1 MSRNVSDTSPA
12 ASASAARSRSRP
24 KVAET
29 GSVLLRGGRLT
40 RVAGVVA
47 SYAPALGRA
56 RPALLTSVSALALGA
71 AAFLGLSTTEAL
83 SQASNCTDAGGT
95 GTLTCSGNITT
106 QVNLT
111 GAGNPQSVE
120 VDPSAIVTIGTSENN
135 RDGEAFYLNNTNSIS
150 FTQSSATQVIT
161 GNTKAVYL
169 LKKSGVGPVSISA
182 AGSLVG
188 RTGDSVVIIHNAV
201 AQASERTTVNVASVT
216 GGLSGVNVAKYGG
229 GPVTITATRSVIAS
243 GTGSTM
249 LEQNGISLPGA
260 QQTVPSLGK
269 FYNQNA
275 AGIRVW
281 TSARSGA
288 AQAGDISVS
297 AATVTAAGHGVYAK
311 SLKGGVSIVATGT
324 VTSSGSGSG
333 AGTPNWAGIY
343 AYSSSTAGI
352 SITAA
357 NVTASS
363 VGIRAVTASDTNGNI
378 AIRSDGTISAGT
390 KGVEAVSGG
399 TGTITV
405 NVGTVNSSGIGIEAN
420 GGNGGNVS
428 ISANT
433 VSAAGST
440 DAAIMATSSGAGNIT
455 ITAGQV
461 TAGSTGIHAASSG
474 SGNIAVTATGTVT
487 ASGWGI
493 RVINGSGGGAVEIN
507 ASGSVSSSGT
517 TSKVAAIYASAS
529 DSITITASG
538 VVRGAKYGIYAHHS
552 GSGTN
557 SVAINVSGK
566 VTGGTSGDAAA
577 IRTNVSESSA
587 TVAMITLE
595 SGAAVGEAG
604 SAAIKDGD
612 GKSVVT
618 AKAGSTISGT
628 VDLDAGDDEFV
639 ITGAA
644 VTGDVDF
651 GGGDDTFNIS
661 GGAVTISGALD
672 GGSGSNDKLL
682 VTEGTVALGSGT
694 DATMEGWETIT
705 IGGSAGASEAT
716 VNVMGTAGGSVGF
729 NANSTVVLKETGTIS
744 MENDIFTR
752 SAAGAD
758 EFANGLQLHNLT
770 GENGTIVLDVNFGN
784 TSQSDKIAVR
794 GTIRGTTYVDFRPT
808 GNLPADPKVNNAFVN
823 FAFVGSGATN
833 ESFKARGDYKI
844 EFDGNTGVFKVKY
857 SPAACEETT
866 TGSGIFVC
874 DRNISTTQTLT
885 TSGTTHLVVNLS
897 NAGEVSAGAS
907 IITAAGDALKLTQ
920 TSGARNITFT
930 QSGTGAITGAEHA
943 INVQN
948 AGSGAVSINT
958 TGTVTGGT
966 GSAISVYNA
975 RETFAD
981 AGSNVTISAAGL
993 LTSSKADAVNVFNGT
1008 SGTDLS
1014 VTVATVTTTAP
1025 DVDKT
1030 RPATTNTASA
1040 TYVISYSAIR
1050 AENAGTGA
1058 LTVVATGSVSS
1069 MHGTAIHAANRG
1081 HLPTSGD
1088 QVRGTNVVVTTGTVS
1103 GGRSGI
1109 VAYNSG
1115 TGSVTVTAT
1124 GAITANRGFGVDA
1137 TNRGTGA
1144 LTVSVTTVS
1153 ANDGLSAGDAEEG
1166 SHGGIRAINDDPG
1179 TGKVDVSATGD
1190 VSTDQGHGIYAAT
1203 WAGDG
1208 AVTITAAGVSA
1219 GGSGIRAVASGNG
1232 GITVSATG
1240 IVSSAG
1246 TAGKSVG
1253 RSPQQENRIGPLVL
1267 NGTTVND
1274 DAFGNFDAG
1283 IYASAT
1289 GAGAISVT
1297 ARAVTASGFGV
1308 YATGN
1313 ADIDISVASVTA
1325 GGDGVVARNSSGGS
1339 ISIDASDVTA
1349 GNNAAHRRFSTGIF
1363 AHNASTASAGVTVTA
1378 ADVTGGAIG
1387 IFAKN
1392 EGSGMVSVTAGT
1404 VSTVGE
1410 TMSGLTLSG
1419 TGVLSVPAA
1428 AVYASNDSNTIAG
1441 SGGQE
1446 RGEGVSISVNSAMG
1460 NGHGIYA
1467 INRGTG
1473 DLEITASSSV
1483 VSNASVTDFT
1493 GITALHTGTSGSL
1506 MIQAG
1511 AVTSV
1516 GGDAIYAK
1524 HFGATTSSSAT
1535 ISVATVTAGGHGIY
1549 LNGNRGTGPVSV
1561 TATGDITATSSQ
1573 DPTKKGV
1580 FVTYGSGNNTMGAT
1594 SMTISVANVAASGD
1608 AIYAKSKVAG
1618 AGSGS
1623 LTVAANTVSGGGSGI
1638 HLHNSGGG
1646 LVSLTVAG
1654 SVSATGTGGDSGV
1667 RVINASGGGV
1677 WIDLQ
1682 NEVTTSGGHGI
1693 RATNA
1698 GLGDIM
1704 VMATG
1709 KVTATSSL
1717 TMAHGVRVDNSE
1729 NSGSSVT
1736 INVSNVEA
1744 SGHGIQAKNMGTG
1757 GLTISATSVS
1767 AVGSAVGSKDGHAI
1781 YANNASGGDLDIS
1794 VTGQISNVSSATMKA
1809 DEAVKAINSGGNGGL
1824 SISVATVSS
1833 LDGGGI
1839 YASNSGGGDLM
1850 INATGSVAS
1859 TGSMT
1864 SGVGIFASATGTGAL
1879 TISATAVTAGGDA
1892 IYAFNKSGGDL
1903 MITAS
1908 GNVMATGSLMS
1919 GIMAVNEAST
1929 SSLTIMAQDV
1939 EGGAYGVHAT
1949 SSGSGGMFIVAGAV
1963 KTTALNLSGTSEQAD
1978 SAGVYAKMNASG
1990 ALSIAVDSATG
2001 DTGFGIKA
2009 MHAGNGSLTITSSGA
2024 VTSSGPDPRYDES
2037 DDEIANRLYGI
2048 HAENKGDGDIEITA
2062 SGLVSAAQ
2070 GGGIMAKS
2078 AGSGTV
2084 TVSVA
2089 TVTANAGYGV
2099 KIVNS
2104 SNGSVSVT
2112 TSGAVKAVAASE
2124 TKADGIFV
2132 TNSHAQGSSVTV
2144 NAAAKVEGPNHGIRV
2159 LSTGTNNGGI
2169 SIMAQDVESE
2179 KIGIFANNS
2188 GGAVSVVVA
2197 GSVNVTGSG
2206 TDAIG
2211 IRAINV
2217 SSNAKSIT
2225 VEAAQIN
2232 AANAGFGIKAEK
2244 KAGPEGSVSIKTT
2257 GSVSAIGSNTEG
2269 VAIFA
2274 SAASGSDMTI
2284 DASGGLV
2291 SGGKHGIQANHNG
2304 TGPLTISATSVSAA
2318 NDSAI
2323 HATLGSG
2330 SSGSLSINAGTVT
2343 ASGSVTSVDDV
2354 NDGKA
2359 AGIFAM
2365 TEASG
2370 GITITAANVS
2380 ANGGHGIRAK
2390 NEGSGAITINLTGTA
2405 SSNSGTATAIFAE
2418 NNSSGSSIT
2427 VNAASVN
2434 GAGSGI
2440 KAVNRGSSGA
2450 TSVTATTVNVSGM
2463 HGIDVASFG
2472 SGNIDITATTV
2483 SAGEY
2488 GIKANNSGG
2497 GSIFIDAGSVSLVG
2511 SATDDVAAINAR
2523 NSDAS
2528 GSSITVNVA
2537 SASGEGYGVKI
2548 DNGGDKGV
2556 VVHGTAINVGGA
2568 SGIHVM
2574 NEEGSISITAGTVTA
2589 RGTGS
2594 AAAGIHAVNNG
2605 DEGLTITATS
2615 VAGGGHG
2622 INAYHRGNGVLSI
2635 SVGSANS
2642 SGTDADHAAIR
2653 AKNSSSGSD
2662 LTITATSVEGVVHGV
2677 HATNIGGGAL
2687 SIRVGSA
2694 RSTGTAADSHAIYA
2708 DHTGLGALT
2717 VSAATADSASGKGIH
2732 AEASSSRSAITVTAA
2747 RVRGGTHGVFVKH
2760 RNDGKD
2766 VEVTI
2771 TESLSVSGSNG
2782 IGIATE
2788 TNGGDT
2794 KVVIAR
2800 NATVTASGA
2809 DALAIKTD
2817 DGDATIT
2824 VNAGANVTGG
2834 IQTGAGEDRVTL
2846 QGDGIRFTG
2855 DIDLETGGEE
2865 EDHVTLSGDG
2875 ITVVGSVVLGK
2886 GPDSVTVNG
2895 DNIRI
2900 EGDIE
2905 LGLTGDS
2912 HANTLTLSGNDI
2924 SIDGNISLGD
2934 GTDQLTFSGRNISVG
2949 ETIDFGRGNDSLS
2962 FGVGATTIASLD
2974 GGSGGEAGVGDVLT
2988 FQRGSD
2994 VTLNGSNPLRNW
3006 ESVVAREGS
3015 MVRFDGKQTLESK
3028 ELTFEQ
3034 GSVLSMKDGATNDEL
3049 TMQVV
3054 SFTGHGKL
3062 EIDVDFAGGAADK
3075 LIVARNTIYDPEQR
3089 TGNVIDGRVTE
3100 NTPHSPTQI
3109 VMHAIPA
3116 SGDVEPGTKIRVAEV
3131 EGDLKLEGESGAG
3144 RGFIFAKGDGN
3155 SVPGDTTRLYVGA
3168 FELRLELERES
3179 DGNDHT
3185 FDVNVVDKRVNDAG
3199 AILEMAPS
3207 VIVSRFATPPSL
3219 SKRTFGRQIAA
3230 FDGMTFGP
3238 VSQNFSEGN
3247 RIIGAGA
3254 GESWIRAYGEV
3265 VDFGR
3270 STSGADTESVG
3281 YGVQAGADVASY
3293 ELGGGDLVMG
3303 LAGQYGT
3310 VTADVTSNN
3319 HRNGEISTSGYGV
3332 GAIASWFGTAGL
3344 YVDVQTQIN
3353 WLESDLTSSSAG
3365 VLATGNETSAVFTS
3379 VEIGRRFAF
3388 GSNGAVVPQAQ
3399 FSRGQVDTDP
3409 FENGPNFEVKFGNE
3423 TAVIARLGM
3432 AAEFTDANGKGY
3444 LTANILHDFS
3454 ETRSVEISGTKLRDQ
3469 SDSTMLE
3476 VGLGGSVAV
3485 SDRSIIFV
3493 EGSYKSAI
3501 GGDGNDERST
3511 GLSGGFQWKW

>member
-1 MSRNVSDTSPA
+1 M
-12 ASASAARSRSRP
+12 
-24 KVAET
+24 AET

-56 RPALLTSVSALALGA
+56 RPALLTSVSALALSA
-71 AAFLGLSTTEAL
+71 AAFLGFGAVGALAQTTT
-83 SQASNCTDAGGT
+83 SKCTDTSNT
-95 GTLTCSGNITT
+95 GTLTCSGQITVQENING
-106 QVNLT
+106 QGQPLRV
-111 GAGNPQSVE
+111 S
-120 VDPSAIVTIGTSENN
+120 VDPNATITIGTSAGA
-135 RDGEAFYLNNTNSIS
+135 RDGEAFYLGNSNALIS

-161 GNTKAVYL
+161 GHTKALYIMQ
-169 LKKSGVGPVSISA
+169 SGGSGEVSVSA
-182 AGSLVG
+182 VGSLVG
-188 RTGDSVVIIHNAV
+188 RAQDSVAIMQSAV
-201 AQASERTTVNVASVT
+201 SVAAPTTVNVATVT
-216 GGLSGVNVAKYGG
+216 AMGENVGNGIPGGGSGINVAKHGG
-229 GPVTITATRSVIAS
+229 GAITVTASGPVTTS
-243 GTGSTM
+243 GSPTSAF
-249 LEQNGISLPGA
+249 LSQPSISLPGIPIPGTRYIRA
-260 QQTVPSLGK
+260 
-269 FYNQNA
+269 NA
-275 AGIRVW
+275 GGIRVW
-281 TSARSGA
+281 ALGSGA
-288 AQAGDISVS
+288 NQAGDISIS
-297 AATVTAAGHGVYAK
+297 AGVVESAGHGIYAK
-311 SLKGGVSIVATGT
+311 NLKSSGAVSIVATGT

-399 TGTITV
+399 TGAITV
-405 NVGTVNSSGIGIEAN
+405 NVGTVNASGIGIEAN

-433 VSAAGST
+433 VSAGSA

-487 ASGWGI
+487 ASGSGI
-493 RVINGSGGGAVEIN
+493 SVSNGSGGGAVEIN

-517 TSKVAAIYASAS
+517 TNKVAAIYASAS
-529 DSITITASG
+529 DNITITASG

-628 VDLDAGDDEFV
+628 VDLGAGDDEFV

-644 VTGDVDF
+644 VTGNVDF
-651 GGGDDTFNIS
+651 GDGDDTFNIS

-672 GGSGSNDKLL
+672 GGNGSNDKLL

-744 MENDIFTR
+744 MENDIFTS

-784 TSQSDKIAVR
+784 TSESDKIAVR

-1025 DVDKT
+1025 DVDKI
-1030 RPATTNTASA
+1030 RPATTNQQTAQQTASA
-1040 TYVISYSAIR
+1040 TYTISYSAIR

-1166 SHGGIRAINDDPG
+1166 RHGGIRAINDDPG

-1549 LNGNRGTGPVSV
+1549 LNGNRGAGPVSV

-1580 FVTYGSGNNTMGAT
+1580 FVTYGSGNNTIGPT

-1618 AGSGS
+1618 S

-1638 HLHNSGGG
+1638 HLHDSGRG

-1654 SVSATGTGGDSGV
+1654 SVSATGTGTGKDGDSGV
-1667 RVINASGGGV
+1667 SVINQGGGGV

-1682 NEVTTSGGHGI
+1682 NEVTTSGGYGI
-1693 RATNA
+1693 RATNS
-1698 GLGDIM
+1698 GSGDIM

-1717 TMAHGVRVDNSE
+1717 TMADGVRVNNNSS
-1729 NSGSSVT
+1729 NNGTSVM
-1736 INVSNVEA
+1736 INVANVEA
-1744 SGHGIQAKNMGTG
+1744 SGHGIHAMNMGTE

-1781 YANNASGGDLDIS
+1781 YAQNANGGNLDIS
-1794 VTGQISNVSSATMKA
+1794 VTGQISNVSSATTMKA
-1809 DEAVKAINSGGNGGL
+1809 AEAVKAANSGDGSL

-1839 YASNSGGGDLM
+1839 NASNSGAGDLM

-1864 SGVGIFASATGTGAL
+1864 SGVGIFASATGAGAL
-1879 TISATAVTAGGDA
+1879 TISATAVTAGGNA
-1892 IYAFNKSGGDL
+1892 IRAHNEDRGDL

-1908 GNVMATGSLMS
+1908 GNVMATGSQTS

-1939 EGGAYGVHAT
+1939 EGGAYGVRAT
-1949 SSGSGGMFIVAGAV
+1949 NSGSGGMFIVAGAV
-1963 KTTALNLSGTSEQAD
+1963 KATALNLSGTIQQD
-1978 SAGVYAKMNASG
+1978 NSAGVYAKNTASG
-1990 ALSIAVDSATG
+1990 ALSITVDSATS
-2001 DTGFGIKA
+2001 
-2009 MHAGNGSLTITSSGA
+2009 NSSG
-2024 VTSSGPDPRYDES
+2024 TDT
-2037 DDEIANRLYGI
+2037 YGI
-2048 HAENKGDGDIEITA
+2048 RAEAKGAIDITA

-2070 GGGIMAKS
+2070 GGGIMATKS

-2084 TVSVA
+2084 AVSVA

-2104 SNGSVSVT
+2104 SGGSVSVT
-2112 TSGAVKAVAASE
+2112 TSGAVKAVAASG
-2124 TKADGIFV
+2124 TNADGIFV

-2179 KIGIFANNS
+2179 KVGILADNF

-2211 IRAINV
+2211 IH
-2217 SSNAKSIT
+2217 AKNGNSLATSIT

-2232 AANAGFGIKAEK
+2232 AANAEFGIKAVQST
-2244 KAGPEGSVSIKTT
+2244 ATGSVSIKTT
-2257 GSVSAIGSNTEG
+2257 GSVSVDGSMTQG
-2269 VAIFA
+2269 VAIYA
-2274 SAASGSDMTI
+2274 SAAQGEGMTI

-2304 TGPLTISATSVSAA
+2304 TGPLTINATSVSAA

-2343 ASGSVTSVDDV
+2343 ASGSVTENVTKD
-2354 NDGKA
+2354 KA
-2359 AGIFAM
+2359 AGIYAM

-2390 NEGSGAITINLTGTA
+2390 NEGSGGAIMINLTGTA
-2405 SSNSGTATAIFAE
+2405 STNSGEAMAIFAE
-2418 NNSSGSSIT
+2418 NNTSGSSIT
-2427 VNAASVN
+2427 VNAASVS

-2440 KAVNRGSSGA
+2440 RAVNAGSGA
-2450 TSVTATTVNVSGM
+2450 TSVTATTVNVRGT
-2463 HGIDVASFG
+2463 HGIDAMSSG
-2472 SGNIDITATTV
+2472 SGNINITATTV

-2488 GIKANNSGG
+2488 GIKADNDGS

-2511 SATDDVAAINAR
+2511 SATNSAAAIHAKN
-2523 NSDAS
+2523 DDS

-2537 SASGEGYGVKI
+2537 SASGDGSGVKI
-2548 DNGGDKGV
+2548 VNDGTEGV
-2556 VVHGTAINVGGA
+2556 TVHGTSINVGGA
-2568 SGIHVM
+2568 HGINVT
-2574 NEEGSISITAGTVTA
+2574 NKEGSISITAGTVTA
-2589 RGTGS
+2589 RGTG
-2594 AAAGIHAVNNG
+2594 AGIQAVNNSG
-2605 DEGLTITATS
+2605 EGITITATS

-2622 INAYHRGNGVLSI
+2622 IDADNKDGGALSI

-2642 SGTDADHAAIR
+2642 SGTATGITGHAAIR

-2677 HATNIGGGAL
+2677 HATNSGGGAL

-2694 RSTGTAADSHAIYA
+2694 RSTGTVADSHAIYA
-2708 DHTGLGALT
+2708 KHTGLGALT

-2732 AEASSSRSAITVTAA
+2732 ADAQSSRSAITITAA
-2747 RVRGGTHGVFVKH
+2747 RVRGGTHGVYVKH
-2760 RNDGKD
+2760 QNDGKD

-2782 IGIATE
+2782 IGIETQ

>member
-56 RPALLTSVSALALGA
+56 RPALLTSVSALALSA
-71 AAFLGLSTTEAL
+71 AAFLGFGAVGALAQQST
-83 SQASNCTDAGGT
+83 SKCTDPNDT
-95 GTLTCSGNITT
+95 GILTCSGEITVQENINGLG
-106 QVNLT
+106 QPLRV
-111 GAGNPQSVE
+111 S
-120 VDPSAIVTIGTSENN
+120 VDPNATITIGISAGA
-135 RDGEAFYLNNTNSIS
+135 RDGEAFYLGNSNALIS

-161 GNTKAVYL
+161 GHTKALYIMQ
-169 LKKSGVGPVSISA
+169 SGGSGEVSVSA
-182 AGSLVG
+182 AGSLVS
-188 RTGDSVVIIHNAV
+188 RTEDSVAIIHSAV
-201 AQASERTTVNVASVT
+201 SEAAPTIVNVATVT
-216 GGLSGVNVAKYGG
+216 ALGSGAGGGSGINVAKHGAG
-229 GPVTITATRSVIAS
+229 AITVTASGPVTTS
-243 GTGSTM
+243 GSPES
-249 LEQNGISLPGA
+249 LFLRQPNISLPGNPGNRYFETDA
-260 QQTVPSLGK
+260 G
-269 FYNQNA
+269 
-275 AGIRVW
+275 GIRVW
-281 TSARSGA
+281 ALGSGTN
-288 AQAGDISVS
+288 QAGDISIS
-297 AATVTAAGHGVYAK
+297 AGVVESAGHGIYAK
-311 SLKGGVSIVATGT
+311 NLKSSGAVSIVATGAI
-324 VTSSGSGSG
+324 TSSGSGSG
-333 AGTPNWAGIY
+333 VTSTPNWAGIY

-363 VGIRAVTASDTNGNI
+363 VGIRAVTAPGANGSI
-378 AIRSDGTISAGT
+378 AIRSNGTISAGT

-405 NVGTVNSSGIGIEAN
+405 NVGTVDSSGIGIEAN

-461 TAGSTGIHAASSG
+461 MAGSTGIHAASSG

-487 ASGWGI
+487 ASGSGI
-493 RVINGSGGGAVEIN
+493 VVINGSGGGAVEIN
-507 ASGSVSSSGT
+507 ASGSVSASGT
-517 TSKVAAIYASAS
+517 AAAIHASAT
-529 DSITITASG
+529 DNITITAAG
-538 VVRGAKYGIYAHHS
+538 VVEGGKHGIYAFHS

-577 IRTNVSESSA
+577 IWTNVSESSA

-604 SAAIKDGD
+604 TAAIKDDGV

-628 VDLDAGDDEFV
+628 VDLGAGDDEFV

-651 GGGDDTFNIS
+651 GDGDDTFNIS

-672 GGSGSNDKLL
+672 GGSGNNDKLL

-694 DATMEGWETIT
+694 DATMQGWETIT

-744 MENDIFTR
+744 MENDIFTS

-784 TSQSDKIAVR
+784 TSESDKIAVR

-993 LTSSKADAVNVFNGT
+993 LTSSKADAVNVFNGS
-1008 SGTDLS
+1008 SGTGLS
-1014 VTVATVTTTAP
+1014 VNVATVTTTAP
-1025 DVDKT
+1025 DVDRV
-1030 RPATTNTASA
+1030 RPPANPQQDVSA
-1040 TYVISYSAIR
+1040 TYTISYSAIR

-1166 SHGGIRAINDDPG
+1166 RHGGIRAINDDPG

-1297 ARAVTASGFGV
+1297 ARTVTASGFGV

-1392 EGSGMVSVTAGT
+1392 EGSGMVSVTAET

-1428 AVYASNDSNTIAG
+1428 AVYASNDSNTISG

-1524 HFGATTSSSAT
+1524 NFGTTVDSSAT

-1549 LNGNRGTGPVSV
+1549 LNGNRGEGPVSV

-1580 FVTYGSGNNTMGAT
+1580 FVTYDSRDAKSAA

-1608 AIYAKSKVAG
+1608 AIYAKSKVA
-1618 AGSGS
+1618 ATGS

-1638 HLHNSGGG
+1638 YLKDIGGG

-1654 SVSATGTGGDSGV
+1654 SVSATGTGTDGDSGV
-1667 RVINASGGGV
+1667 SVINAGGGGV

-1682 NEVTTSGGHGI
+1682 NEVTTSGGYGI
-1693 RATNA
+1693 RATNL
-1698 GLGDIM
+1698 GSGDIM

-1717 TMAHGVRVDNSE
+1717 TMADGVLVDNKD
-1729 NSGSSVT
+1729 SSNGKSVM

-1744 SGHGIQAKNMGTG
+1744 SGHGIHATNKGTG

-1767 AVGSAVGSKDGHAI
+1767 AVGSAVMSYEGHAI
-1781 YANNASGGDLDIS
+1781 FADNKSGDLDIS
-1794 VTGQISNVSSATMKA
+1794 VTGQISNVSSATTMKA
-1809 DEAVKAINSGGNGGL
+1809 AEAVKAANSGDGSL

-1839 YASNSGGGDLM
+1839 HASNSGDGDLM

-1864 SGVGIFASATGTGAL
+1864 NGMGIFASATRAGAL
-1879 TISATAVTAGGDA
+1879 TISATAVTAGGNA
-1892 IYAFNKSGGDL
+1892 IYAFNKSSGTL

-1908 GNVMATGSLMS
+1908 GNVMATGSQTS

-1929 SSLTIMAQDV
+1929 SSLTIMAQDI

-1949 SSGSGGMFIVAGAV
+1949 NSGSGGMFIVAGAV
-1963 KTTALNLSGTSEQAD
+1963 KATALNLSGTSQQD
-1978 SAGVYAKMNASG
+1978 KFAGVYAKNTASG
-1990 ALSIAVDSATG
+1990 DLSITVDSATS
-2001 DTGFGIKA
+2001 
-2009 MHAGNGSLTITSSGA
+2009 NGSGTGT
-2024 VTSSGPDPRYDES
+2024 
-2037 DDEIANRLYGI
+2037 YGI
-2048 HAENKGDGDIEITA
+2048 RAEAEGAINITA

-2070 GGGIMAKS
+2070 GGGIMAKKS

-2089 TVTANAGYGV
+2089 TVTANAGYGI
-2099 KIVNS
+2099 KIDNS
-2104 SNGSVSVT
+2104 SGGSVSVT
-2112 TSGAVKAVAASE
+2112 TSGAVKAVDASG
-2124 TKADGIFV
+2124 TMTAGIFV
-2132 TNSHAQGSSVTV
+2132 NNSSGQGSSVTV
-2144 NAAAKVEGPNHGIRV
+2144 NAAAKVEGPKYGIKV
-2159 LSTGTNNGGI
+2159 VSMGTNDGGI

-2179 KIGIFANNS
+2179 EVGILADNS
-2188 GGAVSVVVA
+2188 GGPVSVVVA

-2206 TDAIG
+2206 TEWIG
-2211 IRAINV
+2211 IHARNNT
-2217 SSNAKSIT
+2217 SDTTDIT

-2244 KAGPEGSVSIKTT
+2244 KESDDGSVSIKTT
-2257 GSVSAIGSNTEG
+2257 GSVSVNGSMTQG
-2269 VAIFA
+2269 VAIYA
-2274 SAASGSDMTI
+2274 SATSGKGMTI

-2291 SGGKHGIQANHNG
+2291 SGYKHGIQAMNEG
-2304 TGPLTISATSVSAA
+2304 GGPLTISATSVSAA
-2318 NDSAI
+2318 ENSAI
-2323 HATLGSG
+2323 HADLGID

-2343 ASGSVTSVDDV
+2343 ASGSATVDEV
-2354 NDGKA
+2354 ADGKA

-2365 TEASG
+2365 TEASR

-2390 NEGSGAITINLTGTA
+2390 NEGSGAIMINLTGTA
-2405 SSNSGTATAIFAE
+2405 SSNSGTAMAIYAS
-2418 NNSSGSSIT
+2418 NDSKGSSIT
-2427 VNAASVN
+2427 VNAASVS

-2440 KAVNRGSSGA
+2440 KIMNSGSGD
-2450 TSVTATTVNVSGM
+2450 TSVTATTVSVVGT
-2463 HGIDVASFG
+2463 HGIAATSSGGG
-2472 SGNIDITATTV
+2472 SINITATTV
-2483 SAGEY
+2483 SAGEF
-2488 GIKANNSGG
+2488 GINADNSGG
-2497 GSIFIDAGSVSLVG
+2497 GHISIDAGSVSVRSTTSG
-2511 SATDDVAAINAR
+2511 AAIYAN
-2523 NSDAS
+2523 NDIN

-2537 SASGEGYGVKI
+2537 SASGEGSGVKVM
-2548 DNGGDKGV
+2548 NRGEHGV
-2556 VVHGTAINVGGA
+2556 TVHGTSINVGGA
-2568 SGIHVM
+2568 HGIHV
-2574 NEEGSISITAGTVTA
+2574 NNDKKLISITAGTVTA
-2589 RGTGS
+2589 RGTS
-2594 AAAGIHAVNNG
+2594 PDAAGIHAVNNSG
-2605 DEGLTITATS
+2605 EGITITATS

-2622 INAYHRGNGVLSI
+2622 IKAENKGSGALSI

-2642 SGTDADHAAIR
+2642 SGTATGSAAIR
-2653 AKNSSSGSD
+2653 AMNSSSGSD

-2677 HATNIGGGAL
+2677 HATSEGGGAL

-2694 RSTGTAADSHAIYA
+2694 RSTGTVADSHAIFA
-2708 DHTGLGALT
+2708 KHTGLGALT
-2717 VSAATADSASGKGIH
+2717 VSAATADSASGKGIY
-2732 AEASSSRSAITVTAA
+2732 ALASSSRDAITITAA
-2747 RVRGGTHGVFVKH
+2747 RVRGGTHGVHVKH
-2760 RNDGKD
+2760 QSDGKD

-2782 IGIATE
+2782 RGIETA

-2817 DGDATIT
+2817 DEGDAAIT

-2886 GPDSVTVNG
+2886 GPDRVTVNG

-3075 LIVARNTIYDPEQR
+3075 LIVARNTIYDPEQK
-3089 TGNVIDGRVTE
+3089 TGNVIDGRVTD

>member
-1 MSRNVSDTSPA
+1 M
-12 ASASAARSRSRP
+12 
-24 KVAET
+24 AET

-56 RPALLTSVSALALGA
+56 RPALLTSVSALALSA
-71 AAFLGLSTTEAL
+71 AAFLGFGAVGALAQQST
-83 SQASNCTDAGGT
+83 SKCTDPNDT
-95 GTLTCSGNITT
+95 GILTCSGEITVQENINGLG
-106 QVNLT
+106 QPLRV
-111 GAGNPQSVE
+111 S
-120 VDPSAIVTIGTSENN
+120 VDPNATITIGISAGA
-135 RDGEAFYLNNTNSIS
+135 RDGEAFYLGNSNALIS

-161 GNTKAVYL
+161 GHTKALYIMQ
-169 LKKSGVGPVSISA
+169 SGGSGEVSVSA
-182 AGSLVG
+182 AGSLVS
-188 RTGDSVVIIHNAV
+188 RTEDSVAIIHSAV
-201 AQASERTTVNVASVT
+201 SEAAPTIVNVATVT
-216 GGLSGVNVAKYGG
+216 ALGSGAGGGSGINVAKHGAG
-229 GPVTITATRSVIAS
+229 AITVTASGPVTTS
-243 GTGSTM
+243 GSPES
-249 LEQNGISLPGA
+249 LFLRQPNISLPGNPGNRYFETDA
-260 QQTVPSLGK
+260 G
-269 FYNQNA
+269 
-275 AGIRVW
+275 GIRVW
-281 TSARSGA
+281 ALGSGTN
-288 AQAGDISVS
+288 QAGDISIS
-297 AATVTAAGHGVYAK
+297 AGVVESAGHGIYAK
-311 SLKGGVSIVATGT
+311 NLKSSGAVSIVATGAI
-324 VTSSGSGSG
+324 TSSGSGSG
-333 AGTPNWAGIY
+333 VTSTPNWAGIY

-487 ASGWGI
+487 ASGSGI

-517 TSKVAAIYASAS
+517 NSKEAAIYASAS

-604 SAAIKDGD
+604 SAAIKDDD

-628 VDLDAGDDEFV
+628 VDLGAGDDEFV

-644 VTGDVDF
+644 VTGNVDF
-651 GGGDDTFNIS
+651 GDGDDTFNIS

-672 GGSGSNDKLL
+672 GGNGSNDKLL

-744 MENDIFTR
+744 MENDIFTS

-784 TSQSDKIAVR
+784 TSESDKIAVR

-1030 RPATTNTASA
+1030 RPADTTTTPPTASA

-1166 SHGGIRAINDDPG
+1166 RHGGIRAINDDPG

-1524 HFGATTSSSAT
+1524 HFATDDSSAT

-1580 FVTYGSGNNTMGAT
+1580 FVTYGSGNNTIGAT

-1608 AIYAKSKVAG
+1608 AIYAKKVA
-1618 AGSGS
+1618 AGS

-1638 HLHNSGGG
+1638 HLHNSGDG

-1654 SVSATGTGGDSGV
+1654 SVSATGTATGTGTDGDSGV
-1667 RVINASGGGV
+1667 SVINEGGGGV

-1682 NEVTTSGGHGI
+1682 NEVTTSGDYGI
-1693 RATNA
+1693 RATNS
-1698 GLGDIM
+1698 GSGDIM

-1717 TMAHGVRVDNSE
+1717 TMARGVFVKNSD
-1729 NSGSSVT
+1729 SSNETSVM
-1736 INVSNVEA
+1736 INVADVEA
-1744 SGHGIQAKNMGTG
+1744 SGDGIYAMNKGTG

-1767 AVGSAVGSKDGHAI
+1767 AVGSAVMSDSGHAI
-1781 YANNASGGDLDIS
+1781 HASNEGGGDLGIS
-1794 VTGQISNVSSATMKA
+1794 VTGLISNSSSGTAVDVA
-1809 DEAVKAINSGGNGGL
+1809 QAVKAINSGDSGGL

-1839 YASNSGGGDLM
+1839 HASNSGDGDLM

-1864 SGVGIFASATGTGAL
+1864 SGVGIFASATGAGAL

-1892 IYAFNKSGGDL
+1892 IYAFNKSSGTL

-1908 GNVMATGSLMS
+1908 GNVMSTGSTMS
-1919 GIMAVNEAST
+1919 GIKAVNEAST

-1939 EGGAYGVHAT
+1939 TGGANGVRASNSDGDT
-1949 SSGSGGMFIVAGAV
+1949 IISAGAV
-1963 KTTALNLSGTSEQAD
+1963 VATDQSSGTMIQD
-1978 SAGVYAKMNASG
+1978 RSAVSAKVTG
-1990 ALSIAVDSATG
+1990 TGKLSITVDSATS
-2001 DTGFGIKA
+2001 
-2009 MHAGNGSLTITSSGA
+2009 NGSGTS
-2024 VTSSGPDPRYDES
+2024 T
-2037 DDEIANRLYGI
+2037 YGI
-2048 HAENKGDGDIEITA
+2048 RADAEGAINITA

-2078 AGSGTV
+2078 TGSGSV
-2084 TVSVA
+2084 TVSA
-2089 TVTANAGYGV
+2089 AAVTANAGYGV
-2099 KIVNS
+2099 KIYNS
-2104 SNGSVSVT
+2104 SGGSVSVT
-2112 TSGAVKAVAASE
+2112 TSGAVKAVAASG
-2124 TKADGIFV
+2124 TASGIDV
-2132 TNSHAQGSSVTV
+2132 LNSNNQGSSVAV
-2144 NAAAKVEGPNHGIRV
+2144 NAAAKVEGPNYGIRV
-2159 LSTGTNNGGI
+2159 VSSGTVASGGI

-2179 KIGIFANNS
+2179 EVGILADNS
-2188 GGAVSVVVA
+2188 GAVSVVVA

-2206 TDAIG
+2206 TSWIG
-2211 IRAINV
+2211 IHAKNDTSRATG
-2217 SSNAKSIT
+2217 IT

-2244 KAGPEGSVSIKTT
+2244 KEGNQGSVSIKTT
-2257 GSVSAIGSNTEG
+2257 GSVSVDGSMTQG
-2269 VAIFA
+2269 VAIYA
-2274 SAASGSDMTI
+2274 SAAQGEGMTI

-2291 SGGKHGIQANHNG
+2291 SGFKHGIQAEHKG

-2318 NDSAI
+2318 DQSAI

-2330 SSGSLSINAGTVT
+2330 SGSLSINAGTVT
-2343 ASGSVTSVDDV
+2343 ASGSVTKA
-2354 NDGKA
+2354 DG
-2359 AGIFAM
+2359 IYAM

-2380 ANGGHGIRAK
+2380 ANGGYGIWAK
-2390 NEGSGAITINLTGTA
+2390 DEGSGGAIMINLTGTA
-2405 SSNSGTATAIFAE
+2405 STNSGTATAIFAE
-2418 NNSSGSSIT
+2418 NNISGSSIT
-2427 VNAASVN
+2427 VNAASVS

-2440 KAVNRGSSGA
+2440 KITNSGSGA
-2450 TSVTATTVNVSGM
+2450 TSVTATTVSVVGTR
-2463 HGIDVASFG
+2463 GIDAMSSGGG
-2472 SGNIDITATTV
+2472 SINITATTV

-2488 GIKANNSGG
+2488 GIKAHNSSE

-2511 SATDDVAAINAR
+2511 SATDDVAAIFAENDSA
-2523 NSDAS
+2523 

-2537 SASGEGYGVKI
+2537 SASGEGSGVKI
-2548 DNGGDKGV
+2548 DNEGTKGV
-2556 VVHGTAINVGGA
+2556 TVHGTSINVGGA
-2568 SGIHVM
+2568 HGIHVT
-2574 NEEGSISITAGTVTA
+2574 NKDEGSISITAGTVTA
-2589 RGTGS
+2589 RGTG
-2594 AAAGIHAVNNG
+2594 AGIHADNSG
-2605 DEGLTITATS
+2605 EGITITATS

-2622 INAYHRGNGVLSI
+2622 INADHRGNGALSI

-2642 SGTDADHAAIR
+2642 SGTATGTTGTTGHAAIR
-2653 AKNSSSGSD
+2653 AKNSNQGSD

-2677 HATNIGGGAL
+2677 HAYSDGSGAL

-2708 DHTGLGALT
+2708 KHTGLEALT

-2732 AEASSSRSAITVTAA
+2732 ADAVSSRSAITITAA
-2747 RVRGGTHGVFVKH
+2747 RVRGGTHGVHVIH

-2782 IGIATE
+2782 IGIATQ

-2834 IQTGAGEDRVTL
+2834 IQTGAGEDRFTL

-2886 GPDSVTVNG
+2886 GPDRVTVNG

>member
-1 MSRNVSDTSPA
+1 M
-12 ASASAARSRSRP
+12 
-24 KVAET
+24 AET

-56 RPALLTSVSALALGA
+56 RPALLTSVSALALSA
-71 AAFLGLSTTEAL
+71 AAFLGFGAVGALAQQST
-83 SQASNCTDAGGT
+83 SKCTDPNDT
-95 GTLTCSGNITT
+95 GILTCSGEITVQENINGLG
-106 QVNLT
+106 QPLRV
-111 GAGNPQSVE
+111 S
-120 VDPSAIVTIGTSENN
+120 VDPNATITIGISAGA
-135 RDGEAFYLNNTNSIS
+135 RDGEAFYLGNSNALIS

-161 GNTKAVYL
+161 GHTKALYIMQ
-169 LKKSGVGPVSISA
+169 SGGSGEVSVSA
-182 AGSLVG
+182 AGSLVS
-188 RTGDSVVIIHNAV
+188 RTEDSVAIIHSAV
-201 AQASERTTVNVASVT
+201 SEAAPTIVNVATVT
-216 GGLSGVNVAKYGG
+216 ALGSGAGGGSGINVAKHGAG
-229 GPVTITATRSVIAS
+229 AITVTASGPVTTS
-243 GTGSTM
+243 GSPES
-249 LEQNGISLPGA
+249 LFLRQPNISLPGNPGNRYFETDA
-260 QQTVPSLGK
+260 G
-269 FYNQNA
+269 
-275 AGIRVW
+275 GIRVW
-281 TSARSGA
+281 ALGSGTN
-288 AQAGDISVS
+288 QAGDISIS
-297 AATVTAAGHGVYAK
+297 AGVVESAGHGIYAK
-311 SLKGGVSIVATGT
+311 NLKSSGAVSIVATGAI
-324 VTSSGSGSG
+324 TSSGSGSG
-333 AGTPNWAGIY
+333 VTSTPNWAGIY

-487 ASGWGI
+487 ASGSSGWGI

-595 SGAAVGEAG
+595 SGAAVGEAS

-628 VDLDAGDDEFV
+628 VELGAGDDEFV

-651 GGGDDTFNIS
+651 GDGDDTFNIS
-661 GGAVTISGALD
+661 GGAVTISGVLD
-672 GGSGSNDKLL
+672 GGNGSNDKLL

-744 MENDIFTR
+744 MENDIFTS

-784 TSQSDKIAVR
+784 TSESDKIAVR

-1025 DVDKT
+1025 DVDKI
-1030 RPATTNTASA
+1030 RPATTNPPPPTASA

-1166 SHGGIRAINDDPG
+1166 RHGGIRAINDDPG

-1392 EGSGMVSVTAGT
+1392 EGSGMVSVTAET

-1524 HFGATTSSSAT
+1524 HFATDDSSAT

-1580 FVTYGSGNNTMGAT
+1580 FVTHGSGNNTIGAT

-1618 AGSGS
+1618 AGS

-1638 HLHNSGGG
+1638 YLHNSGGG

-1654 SVSATGTGGDSGV
+1654 SVSATGTGTDGDSGV
-1667 RVINASGGGV
+1667 SVINAGGRGV

-1693 RATNA
+1693 RATNSGRGA
-1698 GLGDIM
+1698 IE
-1704 VMATG
+1704 VMAKG

-1717 TMAHGVRVDNSE
+1717 TMADGVRVNNS
-1729 NSGSSVT
+1729 SSSNETSVM
-1736 INVSNVEA
+1736 INVANVEA
-1744 SGHGIQAKNMGTG
+1744 SGHGIHAMNMGAG

-1781 YANNASGGDLDIS
+1781 YAQNANGGNLDIS
-1794 VTGQISNVSSATMKA
+1794 VTGQISNVSSATMDA
-1809 DEAVKAINSGGNGGL
+1809 AEAVKATNSGGGNL

-1833 LDGGGI
+1833 LDGDGI
-1839 YASNSGGGDLM
+1839 YASNSGNGDLM

-1864 SGVGIFASATGTGAL
+1864 NGVGIFASATGAGAL
-1879 TISATAVTAGGDA
+1879 TISATAVTAGGNA

-1908 GNVMATGSLMS
+1908 GNVISTGSLAS
-1919 GIMAVNEAST
+1919 GIKAVNGAST
-1929 SSLTIMAQDV
+1929 SSLTIMAQGV
-1939 EGGAYGVHAT
+1939 TGGANGVYAT
-1949 SSGSGGMFIVAGAV
+1949 NNGGDTIISAGAV
-1963 KTTALNLSGTSEQAD
+1963 VATDQSSGTMNMD
-1978 SAGVYAKMNASG
+1978 RSAVRAVVTGSG
-1990 ALSIAVDSATG
+1990 TLSITVDSATS
-2001 DTGFGIKA
+2001 
-2009 MHAGNGSLTITSSGA
+2009 NGSGTGT
-2024 VTSSGPDPRYDES
+2024 
-2037 DDEIANRLYGI
+2037 YGI
-2048 HAENKGDGDIEITA
+2048 RADAEGAINITA

-2078 AGSGTV
+2078 TGSGSV
-2084 TVSVA
+2084 TVSA
-2089 TVTANAGYGV
+2089 AAVTANAGYGV
-2099 KIVNS
+2099 KIYNS
-2104 SNGSVSVT
+2104 SGGSVSVT
-2112 TSGAVKAVAASE
+2112 TSGAVKAVAASG
-2124 TKADGIFV
+2124 TASGIDV
-2132 TNSHAQGSSVTV
+2132 LNSNNQGSSVTV
-2144 NAAAKVEGPNHGIRV
+2144 NAAAKVEGPNYGIRV
-2159 LSTGTNNGGI
+2159 VSSGTVASGGI

-2179 KIGIFANNS
+2179 EVGILADNS
-2188 GGAVSVVVA
+2188 GAVSVVVA

-2206 TDAIG
+2206 TSWIG
-2211 IRAINV
+2211 IHAKNDTSRATG
-2217 SSNAKSIT
+2217 IT

-2244 KAGPEGSVSIKTT
+2244 KAGLEGSVSIKTT
-2257 GSVSAIGSNTEG
+2257 GSVSAIGSITKG
-2269 VAIFA
+2269 VAIYA
-2274 SAASGSDMTI
+2274 SAAEGEGMTI

-2291 SGGKHGIQANHNG
+2291 SGFKHGIQAEHKG

-2318 NDSAI
+2318 DQSAI
-2323 HATLGSG
+2323 HATLVSG
-2330 SSGSLSINAGTVT
+2330 SGSLSINAGTVT
-2343 ASGSVTSVDDV
+2343 ASGSGTAA
-2354 NDGKA
+2354 DG
-2359 AGIFAM
+2359 ISAM

-2390 NEGSGAITINLTGTA
+2390 NEGPGGAIMINLTGTA
-2405 SSNSGTATAIFAE
+2405 SSNSGTAMAIRAE
-2418 NNSSGSSIT
+2418 NMSNGTSIT
-2427 VNAASVN
+2427 VNAASVS

-2440 KAVNRGSSGA
+2440 RAVNAGSGA
-2450 TSVTATTVNVSGM
+2450 TSVTATTVNVRGT
-2463 HGIDVASFG
+2463 HGIDAMSSR
-2472 SGNIDITATTV
+2472 SGNINITATTV
-2483 SAGEY
+2483 SAGEF
-2488 GIKANNSGG
+2488 GIKADNSSS

-2511 SATDDVAAINAR
+2511 SATDKAAAIHAKNDSA
-2523 NSDAS
+2523 

-2568 SGIHVM
+2568 SGIHVT

-2708 DHTGLGALT
+2708 KHTGLEALT

-2886 GPDSVTVNG
+2886 GPDRVTVNG